1 MADRYIIS
9 DYEKAGDKT
18 PRIKFRTGNLT
29 KAEAS
34 FTTSAERKVRSVVL
48 YNAGTDTV
56 LKLAIDG
63 EPIYLVEAIEKA
75 REEGGELEPK
85 ALASAA
91 AKAAAGFA
99 IGELVRALSGVAVP
113 GIGGAIFA
121 HFLGPYYAVKGDGA
135 AVAGAGAGL
144 WGGVSGAVMGLL
156 VGGPVGAV
164 IGGAAGGWAA
174 CTGAHALVRNLTS
187 PGQKC
192 TVCEGA
198 GLVDDFRRCKKCNG
212 KGYLQ

>member
-9 DYEKAGDKT
+9 DYEKAGDET
-18 PRIKFRTGNLT
+18 PRIKLRTDDLT

-75 REEGGELEPK
+75 RGEMEPK
-85 ALASAA
+85 AIASAA
-91 AKAAAGFA
+91 AKAAAGIA
-99 IGELVRALSGVAVP
+99 IGKMVEALSGVAVP
-113 GIGGAIFA
+113 GVGGVIFA
-121 HFLGPYYAVKGDGA
+121 HFLGPYYAIKGDGA
-135 AVAGAGAGL
+135 AAAGAGAGL
-144 WGGVSGAVMGLL
+144 WGGLSGAVIGTL
-156 VGGPVGAV
+156 VGGPVGGIIGGVA
-164 IGGAAGGWAA
+164 GGAAA
-174 CTGAHALVRNLTS
+174 GAGASALVRSLTPPS
-187 PGQKC
+187 PKC
-192 TVCEGA
+192 TVCKGT